1 MADRDEIR
9 SEYLNLAR
17 KRDQGGLSQTEK
29 DRYFEARR
37 EYFAALLGKLE
48 GNRIERE
55 EFELLGAI
63 IIQEVKAVAQAKFA
77 VDGGEFAGA
86 VFEKVLLH
94 HQKILLSECPWAFF
108 LRVITNTILDQWRS
122 VGRRRKREVPL
133 DSSTDEDDSGW
144 LPPESVEA
152 SPDPAEAMTSADDL
166 RVAEELL
173 ADYRN
178 QRHIDYFRHSLM
190 GYSKVEIARRF
201 QVTENAVQLAIGR
214 ILDYLRK
221 NWTG

>member
-1 MADRDEIR
+1 MADSDEIR
-9 SEYLNLAR
+9 REYLDLAR
-17 KRDQGGLSQTEK
+17 KRDQGTLNQTEK
-29 DRYFEARR
+29 SRYFEARR
-37 EYFAALLGKLE
+37 EYFAELLVRLGA
-48 GNRIERE
+48 NRIERD

-63 IIQEVKAVAQAKFA
+63 IIQEVRAVAQAKFA
-77 VDGGEFAGA
+77 LDGSEFAGA
-86 VFEKVLLH
+86 VFEKVLLQ
-94 HQKILLSECPWAFF
+94 HQKILMSECPWAFF
-108 LRVITNTILDQWRS
+108 LRVITNTILDHWRS
-122 VGRRRKREVPL
+122 VGRRRTHEVSV
-133 DSSTDEDDSGW
+133 DSSSEEDVSGGSF
-144 LPPESVEA
+144 PESVDA
-152 SPDPAEAMTSADDL
+152 SPDPAEAMTSTDDI

-173 ADYRN
+173 TGYRN

>member
-1 MADRDEIR
+1 MADSDEIR
-9 SEYLNLAR
+9 REYLNLAR
-17 KRDQGGLSQTEK
+17 KRDQGALHQTEK
-29 DRYFEARR
+29 SRYFEVRR
-37 EYFAALLGKLE
+37 EYFAALLVKL
-48 GNRIERE
+48 GANRIERE

-77 VDGGEFAGA
+77 LDGGEFAGA
-86 VFEKVLLH
+86 VFEKVLLR
-94 HQKILLSECPWAFF
+94 HQKILMSECPWAFF
-108 LRVITNTILDQWRS
+108 LRVITNTILDHWRS
-122 VGRRRKREVPL
+122 VGRRRKHEVPV
-133 DSSTDEDDSGW
+133 DSSSEEDASGW
-144 LPPESVEA
+144 SPPESVDA
-152 SPDPAEAMTSADDL
+152 SPDPAEAMTSADDI
-166 RVAEELL
+166 RVAEDLL
-173 ADYRN
+173 AGYRN